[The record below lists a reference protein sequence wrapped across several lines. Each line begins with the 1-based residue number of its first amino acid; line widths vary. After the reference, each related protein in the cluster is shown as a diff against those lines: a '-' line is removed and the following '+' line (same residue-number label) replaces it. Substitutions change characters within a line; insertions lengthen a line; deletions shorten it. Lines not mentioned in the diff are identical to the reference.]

1 VENSRMTQWSAWIA
15 IVIGVVQGVVE
26 WLPISSEGGVSILL
40 TALGIAPELAVQL
53 SLFLHA
59 GTGLAALTYY
69 RGEVAEV
76 LRDLRGWDRHTDP
89 FAPAAETTTFL
100 LVATAVSIVVAG
112 GAYLMLLE
120 AATELTGGAFIAVI
134 GGLLVLTGVVQLAA
148 EGRGGS
154 QTRRLGLLDPVLV
167 GAGQGLAILPGVSRS
182 GTTASV
188 LLLRGHSGE
197 RSFRLSFLLSIPA
210 AFGASVLAVV
220 EIGGVPTADPLIAGT
235 AVLTSALVGYAT
247 IDALM
252 RVVRRLPFWQVC
264 FGLGGLAILGGVL
277 VM

>member
-15 IVIGVVQGVVE
+15 IVIGVVQGIVE

>member
-15 IVIGVVQGVVE
+15 IVIGVVQGIVE

-134 GGLLVLTGVVQLAA
+134 GGLLVLTGAVQLAA

-167 GAGQGLAILPGVSRS
+167 GAGQGLAVLPGVSRS

>member
-15 IVIGVVQGVVE
+15 IVIGVVQGIVE

-134 GGLLVLTGVVQLAA
+134 GGLLVLTGMVQLAA

-197 RSFRLSFLLSIPA
+197 RSFRLSCLLSIPA

-220 EIGGVPTADPLIAGT
+220 EIGGVPPADPLIAGT